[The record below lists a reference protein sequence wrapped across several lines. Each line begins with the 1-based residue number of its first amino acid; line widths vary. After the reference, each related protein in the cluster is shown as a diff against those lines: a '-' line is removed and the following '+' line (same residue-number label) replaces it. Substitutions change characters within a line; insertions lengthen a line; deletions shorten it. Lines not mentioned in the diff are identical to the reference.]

1 MRVALMGGGTAGHLF
16 PSVAVA
22 QRLIADHG
30 AEALFIGAQGRL
42 DGLILQAQ
50 GLPHELIPAR
60 PFPYGLSA
68 RTLPALA
75 ALWRSMRRCMAIL
88 RAFEP
93 DVVFGAGGYV
103 SVAGVLAAV
112 RLRVPAVCHVSDA
125 QPDRANVF
133 LARRATAIT
142 CNFADAAR
150 TFPGRKALVTGQP
163 VRAEFLRAT
172 RAQGRAACGIPPDAF
187 TLLVAGG
194 SQGARTLN
202 YATLDALPALLE
214 APDLHVIHLTG
225 SLDLEDIRR
234 LAQERVGNEPRY
246 RPLSFHDQPWLSI
259 AAADLCLTRAGAGS
273 LAEFAVMG
281 RPMLIVPYP
290 HAAGHQKLNAQP
302 LVEAGAAV
310 IVDNADLTGRWLTE
324 RVREIRADP
333 ARLESMS
340 QAARTSARPDA
351 AERIA
356 GLLAQLS
363 RKPPPSGV
371 GRR

>member
-1 MRVALMGGGTAGHLF
+1 MGGGTAGHLF

-22 QRLIADHG
+22 QRLIADHD
-30 AEALFIGAQGRL
+30 AEALFIGAEGRL
-42 DGLILQAQ
+42 DGPILQAH

-60 PFPYGLSA
+60 PFPYGLSP
-68 RTLPALA
+68 RIVPALV
-75 ALWRSMRRCMAIL
+75 ALWRSVRRCMAIL

-103 SVAGVLAAV
+103 SVAGVLAAA

-125 QPDRANVF
+125 QPDRANRF

-142 CNFADAAR
+142 CHFAAAAR
-150 TFPGRKALVTGQP
+150 TFPSRKTIVTGQP
-163 VRAEFLRAT
+163 VRAEFLRTT
-172 RAQGRAACGIPPDAF
+172 RADGRAACGIPPDAF

-214 APDLHVIHLTG
+214 APDLRVIHLTG
-225 SLDLEDIRR
+225 SLDYEDISR
-234 LAQERVGNEPRY
+234 LARERLGDEPRY
-246 RPLSFHDQPWLSI
+246 QCLSFHDRPWLPI

-273 LAEFAVMG
+273 LAELAVMG

-310 IVDNADLTGRWLTE
+310 MVDNADLTAQWLTE
-324 RVREIRADP
+324 HVRELRGDPVRVQAMSEATRA
-333 ARLESMS
+333 
-340 QAARTSARPDA
+340 SARPDA

-356 GLLAQLS
+356 DLLANVKTRDGALFSHPERQC
-363 RKPPPSGV
+363 KP
-371 GRR
+371 